1 MPKFKSDLMRSI
13 HESATALHRIGA
25 IGDTEM
31 HAYAKATMRDAD
43 KIQIAPPPVLSAAD
57 IKRLRE
63 ANHVSQPVFAIYLGT
78 SASTVRQWETGAKKP
93 SGLASRMLELIAR
106 HGLKILAA

>member
-1 MPKFKSDLMRSI
+1 MTSKRFKSDLMRSI
-13 HESATALHRIGA
+13 YESAKAMHEIGA
-25 IGDTEM
+25 IDDARMRHYEKG
-31 HAYAKATMRDAD
+31 TMRN
-43 KIQIAPPPVLSAAD
+43 PPDVTPPHVPTATE

-63 ANHVSQPVFAIYLGT
+63 ANNVSQPVFAVYLGT

-93 SGLASRMLELIAR
+93 SGIAARMLELVAR